1 MTGALGNVLGNVLDS
16 VITGVFIVVV
26 CALAGQR
33 LEIVK
38 MDRPWWRR
46 LRRAK

>member
-1 MTGALGNVLGNVLDS
+1 MTGALGNVLDG
-16 VITGVFIVVV
+16 VIIWVFLTVGF
-26 CALAGQR
+26 ALAGRR